1 MKWGLRAR
9 VSIDGFCYGAALVT
23 HAIANAPVEMGCA
36 HESSAVGPFLMSA
49 SGSNRLLEVGQSM
62 SAPPDISD
70 INLFRYCEGIINL
83 DAEISDR
90 AFDFGMSEQKL
101 DGPGG
106 SIASAN

>member
-1 MKWGLRAR
+1 MVPPWSPETPAEPR
-9 VSIDGFCYGAALVT
+9 

-49 SGSNRLLEVGQSM
+49 SGSNRLLEVGRSM
-62 SAPPDISD
+62 SALPDISD

-101 DGPGG
+101 DGPGE